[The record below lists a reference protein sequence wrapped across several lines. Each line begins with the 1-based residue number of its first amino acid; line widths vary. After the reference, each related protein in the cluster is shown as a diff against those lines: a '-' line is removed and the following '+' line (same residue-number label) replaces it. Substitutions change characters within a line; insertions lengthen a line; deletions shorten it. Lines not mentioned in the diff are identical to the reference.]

1 MAAAGIAGR
10 DLGRHLGRH
19 LEAREVS
26 LRSVGGVVR
35 LMEMPLQER
44 PRERLL
50 RTGPDA
56 LREAELVALV
66 LRTGDGRQDA
76 LALARAL
83 LRRFGGLNGMLCQSA
98 ERLLE
103 VHGLGASKVA
113 ALLAMRELLKRA
125 ELARVKKRKCSL
137 QPTTLGR
144 YVSLRMARHKRE
156 VFGIVLLNSR
166 LRFIAAEEVFFGTI
180 DRASV
185 HPREVVGR
193 CLHYNAAAVV
203 LYHNHPSGDPRPSET
218 DKQITERLIKVLSE
232 IGVKVVDHIIVGAMR
247 HVSMAKLGLIDAED

>member
-1 MAAAGIAGR
+1 MQSIGTV
-10 DLGRHLGRH
+10 
-19 LEAREVS
+19 AR
-26 LRSVGGVVR
+26 LI
-35 LMEMPLQER
+35 EMPLQER

-56 LREAELVALV
+56 LLEAELLALV

-83 LRRFGGLNGMLCQSA
+83 LRRFGGLNGMLSQTA

-113 ALLAMRELLKRA
+113 SLLAMRELLKRA
-125 ELARVKKRKCSL
+125 ELARVKKRNCKL

-144 YVSLRMARHKRE
+144 YVSLRLARHRRE
-156 VFGIVLLNSR
+156 VFGIVLLTSR
-166 LRFIAAEEVFFGTI
+166 MRFLAAEELFFGTI

-185 HPREVVGR
+185 HPREVVER
-193 CLHYNAAAVV
+193 CLHHNAATVV
-203 LYHNHPSGDPRPSET
+203 LYHNHPSGDPQPSEM
-218 DKQITERLIKVLSE
+218 DKQITERLVKVLSE
-232 IGVKVVDHIIVGAMR
+232 VGVKVVDHIVVAGMR
-247 HVSMAKLGLIDAED
+247 RVSMAELGLIDSVD